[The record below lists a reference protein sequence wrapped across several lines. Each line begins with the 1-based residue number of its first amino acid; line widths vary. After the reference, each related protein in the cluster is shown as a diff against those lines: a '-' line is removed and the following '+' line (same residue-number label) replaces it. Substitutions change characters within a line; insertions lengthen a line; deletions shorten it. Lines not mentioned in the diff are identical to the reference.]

1 MKTEYVKEMNVLIDR
16 INDASYAYY
25 AEDNPI
31 ISDKEFDDLC
41 AALERLERDS
51 GVVLNNS
58 PIHHVQGFIIDSLA
72 KVKHTRPMLSAQKTK
87 DVNEVKKFLA
97 DKIGVLSWKLDG
109 GTCVL
114 RYENGRLKQ
123 AITRGNG
130 EIGEDVTHTMRMA
143 QNVPQTIPEKRYLEI
158 RGEVVISYKDF
169 EKINEKLHG
178 KYKNARN
185 LATGTV
191 RQLDANIAKERKL
204 AYKAFELVKIDG
216 VSDEEMPS
224 IADSFEYLAVQGFDV
239 VEHQIVDRDNV
250 EEYIEKFDPEEY
262 EYPVDGLIFTY
273 NDYQYGKSLG
283 TTGHHPLNMMAL
295 KWIDDLYE
303 TTIRD
308 IEWNTSRTGLINP
321 VAVFDPVDLDGAE
334 TTRATLH
341 NVSYIEGL
349 ELGVG
354 DTIQVYRSN
363 MVIPKVHD
371 NLTRSNTFKIPET
384 CPTCGGEAKIINEN
398 GSKVLKCMNPDCKAK
413 LLSKFVNFVSRDA
426 MNVQGLSEATLK
438 RFIDLR
444 WLKDYTDIYNL
455 AEHKSEMKNLDGFGA
470 KSVSSLLNSIEES
483 RKCKLVNFVTA
494 LGIELVGKSTAKDI
508 CKLIDKISLSN
519 NENPYVV
526 FIKRI
531 KQRKYFGHIDGIGIT
546 TSLSMD
552 AYFGD
557 NLEMVEKLAEEL
569 EFEMP
574 ESKKESA
581 VNLTGMTFVVTGK
594 VNKFANRN
602 VIKDEIESRG
612 GKVAGSVSKNTNYL
626 VNNDVNSTSSKNKK
640 AQQLGIPII
649 DEDRLIKILKGDTSE

>member
-97 DKIGVLSWKLDG
+97 DKIGVLSWKEDG
-109 GTCVL
+109 LSIVL

-130 EIGEDVTHTMRMA
+130 EIGEDVTHTMKMVR
-143 QNVPQTIPEKRYLEI
+143 NVPQSIPEKHYLEI
-158 RGEVVISYKDF
+158 RGEAVIGYDDF
-169 EKINEKLHG
+169 AKINEKLHG

-185 LATGTV
+185 LAAGTV
-191 RQLDANIAKERKL
+191 RQLDSNVAKERKL
-204 AYKAFELVKIDG
+204 AYKVFELVKLGDTPE
-216 VSDEEMPS
+216 SEMPS
-224 IADSFEYLAVQGFDV
+224 IADSFKYLAEQGFDV
-239 VEHQIVDRDNV
+239 VEHQVVNRDNV
-250 EEYIEKFDPEEY
+250 EEYMETFQPEEY
-262 EYPVDGLIFTY
+262 KYPVDGLIISY

-283 TTGHHPLNMMAL
+283 MTGHHPLSLIAY
-295 KWIDDLYE
+295 KYKDDLYE

-321 VAVFDPVDLDGAE
+321 VAVFDQVDLDGAE

-341 NVSYIEGL
+341 NISYIEGL

-371 NLTRSNTFKIPET
+371 NLTRSNTFKIPDT
-384 CPTCGGEAKIINEN
+384 CPTCGGEVKIINEN
-398 GSKVLKCMNPDCKAK
+398 GSKVLKCMNPNCKAK

-426 MNVQGLSEATLK
+426 MNIQGLSEATLK
-438 RFIDLR
+438 RFIDLG

-455 AEHKSEMKNLDGFGA
+455 AEHKTEMKNLDGFGA

-483 RKCKLVNFVTA
+483 RRCKLVNFVTA

-519 NENPYVV
+519 NENPYDV

-531 KQRKYFGHIDGIGIT
+531 KKRKYFGHIDGIGIN

-602 VIKDEIESRG
+602 AIKDEIESRG

-649 DEDRLIKILKGDTSE
+649 DEDGLIKILKGDTSE

>member
-58 PIHHVQGFIIDSLA
+58 PIHHVQGFIIDSLV

-97 DKIGVLSWKLDG
+97 DKIGVLSWKEDG
-109 GTCVL
+109 LSIVL

-130 EIGEDVTHTMRMA
+130 EIGEDVTHTMKMVR
-143 QNVPQTIPEKRYLEI
+143 NVPQSIPEKRYLEI
-158 RGEVVISYKDF
+158 RGEAVIGYDDF
-169 EKINEKLHG
+169 AKINEKLHG

-185 LATGTV
+185 LAAGTV
-191 RQLDANIAKERKL
+191 RQLDSNVAKERKL
-204 AYKAFELVKIDG
+204 AYKVFELVKLGDTPE
-216 VSDEEMPS
+216 SEMPS
-224 IADSFEYLAVQGFDV
+224 IADSFKYLAEQGFDV
-239 VEHQIVDRDNV
+239 VEHQVVNRDNV
-250 EEYIEKFDPEEY
+250 EEYMATFQPEEY
-262 EYPVDGLIFTY
+262 KYPVDGLIISY

-283 TTGHHPLNMMAL
+283 MTGHHPLSLIAY
-295 KWIDDLYE
+295 KYKDDLYE

-371 NLTRSNTFKIPET
+371 NLTRSNTFKIPDT
-384 CPTCGGEAKIINEN
+384 CPICGGEAKIINEN
-398 GSKVLKCMNPDCKAK
+398 GSKVLKCMNHDCKAK

-426 MNVQGLSEATLK
+426 MNIQGLSEATLK
-438 RFIDLR
+438 RFIDLG

-455 AEHKSEMKNLDGFGA
+455 ADHKSEMKNLDGFGT
-470 KSVSSLLNSIEES
+470 KSVSSLLDSIEES
-483 RKCKLVNFVTA
+483 RRCKLVNFVTA

-519 NENPYVV
+519 NENPYDV

-552 AYFGD
+552 AYFRD

-574 ESKKESA
+574 ESKKEFA
-581 VNLTGMTFVVTGK
+581 VDLTGITFVVTGK

-602 VIKDEIESRG
+602 AIKDEIESRG

-649 DEDRLIKILKGDTSE
+649 DEDGLIKILKGDTSE

>member
-97 DKIGVLSWKLDG
+97 DKIGVLSWKEDG
-109 GTCVL
+109 LSIVL

-130 EIGEDVTHTMRMA
+130 EIGEDVTHTMKMVR
-143 QNVPQTIPEKRYLEI
+143 NVPQSIPEKRYLEI
-158 RGEVVISYKDF
+158 RGEAVIGYDDF
-169 EKINEKLHG
+169 AKINEKLHG

-185 LATGTV
+185 LAAGTV
-191 RQLDANIAKERKL
+191 RQLDSNVAKERKL
-204 AYKAFELVKIDG
+204 AYKVFELVKLGDTPE
-216 VSDEEMPS
+216 SEMPS
-224 IADSFEYLAVQGFDV
+224 IADSFEYLAEQWFDV
-239 VEHQIVDRDNV
+239 VEHQVVNRDNV
-250 EEYIEKFDPEEY
+250 EEYMETFQPEEY
-262 EYPVDGLIFTY
+262 KYPVDGLIISY

-283 TTGHHPLNMMAL
+283 MTGHHPLSLIAY
-295 KWIDDLYE
+295 KYKDDLYE

-371 NLTRSNTFKIPET
+371 NLTRSNTFKIPDT
-384 CPTCGGEAKIINEN
+384 CPTCGGAAKIINEN

-426 MNVQGLSEATLK
+426 MNIQGLSEATLK
-438 RFIDLR
+438 RFIDLG

-455 AEHKSEMKNLDGFGA
+455 AEHKTEMKNLDGFGV
-470 KSVSSLLNSIEES
+470 KSVSSLLNNIEES

-508 CKLIDKISLSN
+508 CKLIDKISLSK
-519 NENPYVV
+519 NENPYNV
-526 FIKRI
+526 FIERI

-552 AYFGD
+552 AYFKD
-557 NLEMVEKLAEEL
+557 HLEMVEKLAEEL

>member
-41 AALERLERDS
+41 TALERLERDS

-97 DKIGVLSWKLDG
+97 DKIGVLSWKEDG
-109 GTCVL
+109 LSIVL

-130 EIGEDVTHTMRMA
+130 EIGEDVTHTMKMVR
-143 QNVPQTIPEKRYLEI
+143 NVPQSIPEKRYLEI
-158 RGEVVISYKDF
+158 RGEAVIGYDDF
-169 EKINEKLHG
+169 AKINEKLHG

-185 LATGTV
+185 LAAGTV
-191 RQLDANIAKERKL
+191 RQLDSNVAKERKL
-204 AYKAFELVKIDG
+204 AYKVFELVKLGDTPE
-216 VSDEEMPS
+216 SEMPS
-224 IADSFEYLAVQGFDV
+224 IADSFKYLAEQGFDV
-239 VEHQIVDRDNV
+239 VEHQVVNRDNV
-250 EEYIEKFDPEEY
+250 EEYMETFQPEEY
-262 EYPVDGLIFTY
+262 KYPVDGLIISY

-283 TTGHHPLNMMAL
+283 MTGHHPLSLIAY
-295 KWIDDLYE
+295 KYKDDLYE

-321 VAVFDPVDLDGAE
+321 VAVFDQVDLDGAE

-341 NVSYIEGL
+341 NISYIEGL

-371 NLTRSNTFKIPET
+371 NLTRSNTFKIPDT
-384 CPTCGGEAKIINEN
+384 CPTCGDEAKIINEN

-426 MNVQGLSEATLK
+426 MNIQGLSEATLK
-438 RFIDLR
+438 RFIDLG

-455 AEHKSEMKNLDGFGA
+455 AEHKTEMKNLDGFGA

-483 RKCKLVNFVTA
+483 RRCKLVNFVTA

-508 CKLIDKISLSN
+508 CKFIDKISLSN
-519 NENPYVV
+519 NENPYDV

-531 KQRKYFGHIDGIGIT
+531 KQRKYFGHIDGIGVN

-552 AYFGD
+552 DYFRD
-557 NLEMVEKLAEEL
+557 HLEMVEKLAKEL

-574 ESKKESA
+574 ESKKEFA
-581 VNLTGMTFVVTGK
+581 VDLTGMTFVVTGK

-602 VIKDEIESRG
+602 AIKDEIESRG

-649 DEDRLIKILKGDTSE
+649 DEDGLSKILKGEN

>member
-97 DKIGVLSWKLDG
+97 DKIGVLSWKEDG
-109 GTCVL
+109 LSIVL

-130 EIGEDVTHTMRMA
+130 EIGEDVTHTMKMVR
-143 QNVPQTIPEKRYLEI
+143 NVPQSIPEKRYLEI
-158 RGEVVISYKDF
+158 RGEAVIGYDDF
-169 EKINEKLHG
+169 AKINEKLHG

-185 LATGTV
+185 LAAGTV
-191 RQLDANIAKERKL
+191 RQLDSNVAKERKL
-204 AYKAFELVKIDG
+204 AYKVFELVKLGDTPE
-216 VSDEEMPS
+216 SEMLS
-224 IADSFEYLAVQGFDV
+224 IADSFKYLTEQGFDV
-239 VEHQIVDRDNV
+239 VEHHVVNRDNV
-250 EEYIEKFDPEEY
+250 EEHMATFQPEEY
-262 EYPVDGLIFTY
+262 KYPVDGLIISY

-283 TTGHHPLNMMAL
+283 MTGHHPLSLIAY
-295 KWIDDLYE
+295 KYKDDLYE

-371 NLTRSNTFKIPET
+371 NLTRSNTFKIPDT
-384 CPTCGGEAKIINEN
+384 CPICGGEAKIINEN

-426 MNVQGLSEATLK
+426 MNIQGLSEATLK
-438 RFIDLR
+438 RFIDLG

-483 RKCKLVNFVTA
+483 RRCKLVNFVTA

-519 NENPYVV
+519 NENPYDV

>member
-191 RQLDANIAKERKL
+191 RQLDANVAKERKL

-224 IADSFEYLAVQGFDV
+224 IIDSFKYLAEQGFDV
-239 VEHQIVDRDNV
+239 VEHQIVNRDNV
-250 EEYIEKFDPEEY
+250 EEYIEKFDPEAY

-349 ELGVG
+349 ELGAG

-371 NLTRSNTFKIPET
+371 NLTRSNTFNIPDT
-384 CPTCGGEAKIINEN
+384 CPTCGSEAKIINEN

-426 MNVQGLSEATLK
+426 MNIQGLSEATLK
-438 RFIDLR
+438 RFIDLG

-455 AEHKSEMKNLDGFGA
+455 AEHKSEMKNLDGFGM
-470 KSVSSLLNSIEES
+470 KSVSTLLNSIEES

-519 NENPYVV
+519 NENPYDV

-552 AYFGD
+552 AYFRG

-581 VNLTGMTFVVTGK
+581 VDLTGMTFVVTGK

-602 VIKDEIESRG
+602 AIKDEIESRG

-649 DEDRLIKILKGDTSE
+649 DEDGLIKILKGEN

>member
-1 MKTEYVKEMNVLIDR
+1 MKTEYVKEMNVLIDK

-58 PIHHVQGFIIDSLA
+58 PIHYVQGFIIDSLD

-97 DKIGVLSWKLDG
+97 DKIGVLSWKEDG
-109 GTCVL
+109 LTVVL
-114 RYENGRLKQ
+114 RYEKGRLKQ

-130 EIGEDVTHTMRMA
+130 EIGEDVTHTMKMVR
-143 QNVPQTIPEKRYLEI
+143 NVPQSIPEKCYLEI
-158 RGEVVISYKDF
+158 RGEAVIGYDDF
-169 EKINEKLHG
+169 AKINENLHG

-185 LATGTV
+185 LAAGTV
-191 RQLDANIAKERKL
+191 RQLDSNVAKERKL
-204 AYKAFELVKIDG
+204 AYKVFELVKLGDTPE
-216 VSDEEMPS
+216 SEMPS
-224 IADSFEYLAVQGFDV
+224 IADSFKYLAEQGFDV
-239 VEHQIVDRDNV
+239 VEHQVVNRDNV
-250 EEYIEKFDPEEY
+250 EEYMATFQPEEY
-262 EYPVDGLIFTY
+262 KYPVDGLIISY

-283 TTGHHPLNMMAL
+283 MTGHHPLSLIAY
-295 KWIDDLYE
+295 KYKDDLYE

-349 ELGVG
+349 ELGAG

-371 NLTRSNTFKIPET
+371 NLTRSNTFKIPDT

-426 MNVQGLSEATLK
+426 MNIQGLSEATLK
-438 RFIDLR
+438 RFIDLG
-444 WLKDYTDIYNL
+444 WLKDYVDIYYL
-455 AEHKSEMKNLDGFGA
+455 EDHKHEMKNLDGFGMRSA
-470 KSVSSLLNSIEES
+470 SSLLNSIEKS

-508 CKLIDKISLSN
+508 CKFIDKISLSK
-519 NENPYVV
+519 NENPYNV
-526 FIKRI
+526 FIERI

-552 AYFGD
+552 AYFKD
-557 NLEMVEKLAEEL
+557 HLEMVEKLAEEL

-602 VIKDEIESRG
+602 AIKDEIESKG

-649 DEDRLIKILKGDTSE
+649 DEDGLMELLNGDMNE